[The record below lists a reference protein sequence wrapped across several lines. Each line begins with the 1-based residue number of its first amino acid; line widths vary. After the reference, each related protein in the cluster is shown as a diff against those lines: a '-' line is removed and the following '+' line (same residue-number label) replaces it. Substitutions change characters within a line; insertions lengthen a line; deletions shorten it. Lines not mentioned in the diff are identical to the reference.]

1 MLACTDDW
9 ESLTVLTGTIMN
21 EDEYMSESIAE
32 NNDFYISTLL
42 FCKMILAYTFGFEEK
57 AQLMSQ
63 EVKDCSFFAFEK
75 GFFSLPFCFY
85 SAMISYGRYQ
95 STGQRKHLRT
105 ARKYRKV
112 LARHQSNRNP
122 NANPFLTIIDVE
134 ELALKSTDPI
144 LIMQACNTSIQLQA
158 GEDFSNLEALANEQ
172 ASRIMRNLGGPTAET
187 YRDRAIHVYSHKWG
201 AIAKARWLQKG
212 QDLISEDSVEV
223 ISVES
228 SSNEELWP

>member
-9 ESLTVLTGTIMN
+9 ESLTVLTGAIMN
-21 EDEYMSESIAE
+21 EDEHMSQLIAE
-32 NNDFYISTLL
+32 NNDFHTSTFL
-42 FCKMILAYTFGFEEK
+42 FWKMVLAYTFGFEEK

-85 SAMISYGRYQ
+85 SAMISYSRYQ
-95 STGQRKHLRT
+95 STGQSKHLRT